1 MTPLRQKMIRELE
14 LQRLQ
19 PSTVNQYVSAVI
31 GLAQFYHRS
40 PDKISRE
47 EVRSYLHYLL
57 VDRKLAAQTINGVVV
72 AVRFFYRRVLGQD
85 DFQLNVRCKRPGKL
99 PEPISREEVRK
110 LLDAATNLKHRVL
123 LMTTYGGGL
132 RVSEVVHLQPRHIHS
147 DRMLIQ
153 VEQAKGCKDRYTILS
168 QSLLDQLRNY
178 WREYQPGQ
186 WLFPNSTKTGPM
198 TVHTARRTYYR
209 IKVKAGIKH
218 GHGIHTLR
226 HSFATHLIEAGVPLP
241 VVQLLM
247 GHSKISTTMKY
258 IHVTQK
264 HLSSVSSPLDLL
276 RLPTSIKSLG
286 A

>member
-19 PSTVNQYVSAVI
+19 PGTVKQYVAAVV

-40 PDKISRE
+40 PDKLSAE

-57 VDRKLAAQTINGVVV
+57 VDRKLAAQTINGRI
-72 AVRFFYRRVLGQD
+72 AAIQFFYRRVLGQD
-85 DFQLNVRCKRPGKL
+85 NFQLNVRCKRPGKL
-99 PEPISREEVRK
+99 PEPLSREEVRQ
-110 LLDAATNLKHRVL
+110 LFDAASNLKHRML

-132 RVSEVVHLQPRHIHS
+132 RSSEVVRLQPCHIHS
-147 DRMLIQ
+147 DRMLIR
-153 VEQAKGCKDRYTILS
+153 VEQAKGCKDRYTLLS
-168 QSLLDQLRNY
+168 QALLEQLRKY
-178 WREYQPGQ
+178 WREYRPGQ
-186 WLFPNSTKTGPM
+186 WLFPNCSKTGPM
-198 TVHTARRTYYR
+198 TVHNARRMYYR
-209 IKVKAGIKH
+209 IKLKAGIQH

-247 GHSKISTTMKY
+247 GHSKISTTMTY
-258 IHVTQK
+258 VHVTEQ
-264 HLSSVSSPLDLL
+264 HLSSLTSPFDLL
-276 RLPTSIKSLG
+276 RLPNPIKNLG